1 MESHARGPLT
11 LDDAM
16 LIARELPAN
25 AQLAVARLIVDHI
38 ADLTGMERT
47 PEREEVIRDRVAR
60 PFVESPRED
69 VLAILR
75 QFDQTA

>member
-1 MESHARGPLT
+1 MESHAKCPLT
-11 LDDAM
+11 LDDAV

-47 PEREEVIRDRVAR
+47 SEREEVIRDRVSR
-60 PFVESPRED
+60 PFVESARDD

-75 QFDQTA
+75 QFDQTS